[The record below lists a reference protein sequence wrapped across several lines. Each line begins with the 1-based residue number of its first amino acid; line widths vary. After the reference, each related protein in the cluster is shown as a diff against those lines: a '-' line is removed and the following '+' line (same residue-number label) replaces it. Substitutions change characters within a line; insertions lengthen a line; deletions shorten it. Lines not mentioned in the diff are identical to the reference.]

1 MMLLQITGVAR
12 LTRNPE
18 VRFLPGSDTAVAQFG
33 VACSDKYK
41 DKEKTAFYDCK
52 AWGKLAEI
60 CGEYLVKGAQ
70 IYIIGKLEQEAWE
83 DKDSG
88 QKRSKH
94 VIRIERMQMIGS
106 RKEQGGDD
114 RFSSGN
120 TPSGGGFS
128 EDDIPFAPYMD
139 SLVSP

>member
-1 MMLLQITGVAR
+1 MLLQITGVAR

-60 CGEYLVKGAQ
+60 CGEYLAKGSQ
-70 IYIIGKLEQEAWE
+70 IYIIGTLEQEAWE

-94 VIRIERMQMIGS
+94 VIRIDKMQMIGS
-106 RKEQGGDD
+106 KKENGGDD

-120 TPSGGGFS
+120 TSGGGGFS
-128 EDDIPFAPYMD
+128 DEDIPFAEYEKGW
-139 SLVSP
+139 LA